1 MTYDQW
7 EASVP
12 GVIREDPV
20 WRIKVYRL
28 ALFLSDVA
36 WSDGCELLKHR
47 MGAEIGDQVLRCT
60 SRISACIIE
69 GYSRGTGK
77 DRARFYGYALG
88 STREARDWYYK
99 GRWLLK
105 AEVVAHRLELTT
117 QISKLLTTMATNE
130 QRANKRVARRAEH
143 DA

>member
-12 GVIREDPV
+12 SAIREDPV
-20 WRIKVYRL
+20 WRIKAYRL

-69 GYSRGTGK
+69 GYSRGTAK

-105 AEVVAHRLELTT
+105 ADVVAHRLELTT

-130 QRANKRVARRAEH
+130 QRTGKRVARRAEH